1 MNGLIRIVNLY
12 CSGTAFYCL
21 APGEQEGIIMR
32 ISVKGR
38 YALAAAVNIADRAE
52 RGGNISASSIADELK
67 ISKIYLEQVFAQLK
81 KANVLN
87 SVKGPKGG
95 YRLAK
100 NPEDT
105 TAWDVLTAIELS
117 ITETAEETVKESAV
131 DIEMAITENVFKPL
145 DAAIKASLQNVT
157 VRDLLEYARRQ
168 DETMSYA
175 HGI

>member
-1 MNGLIRIVNLY
+1 
-12 CSGTAFYCL
+12 
-21 APGEQEGIIMR
+21 MR

-52 RGGNISASSIADELK
+52 RGGNISASSIAEELS

-81 KANVLN
+81 KANILS

-100 NPEDT
+100 NPEET

-117 ITETAEETVKESAV
+117 LTEHPEETVRESAP
-131 DIEMAITENVFKPL
+131 DIELAIEENIFKPL
-145 DAAIKASLQNVT
+145 DEAIRETLSQVT
-157 VRDLLEYARRQ
+157 VRDLLDYARKQ
-168 DETMSYA
+168 DDTLAYA
-175 HGI
+175 QGI

>member
-1 MNGLIRIVNLY
+1 
-12 CSGTAFYCL
+12 
-21 APGEQEGIIMR
+21 MR

-81 KANVLN
+81 KANILN

-100 NPEDT
+100 NPEET
-105 TAWDVLTAIELS
+105 TAWDVLTAVELS
-117 ITETAEETVKESAV
+117 ITEAPEKTVSESAP
-131 DIEMAITENVFKPL
+131 DIEMAISENVFAPL
-145 DAAIKASLQNVT
+145 DAAIRESLSKVT
-157 VRDLLEYARRQ
+157 VRDLLEYARSQ
-168 DETMSYA
+168 NEAMSFA
-175 HGI
+175 SGI

>member
-1 MNGLIRIVNLY
+1 
-12 CSGTAFYCL
+12 
-21 APGEQEGIIMR
+21 MR

-81 KANVLN
+81 KANILN

-105 TAWDVLTAIELS
+105 TVWDVLTVIELS
-117 ITETAEETVKESAV
+117 IIETPEETVRESAP
-131 DIEMAITENVFKPL
+131 DIEMAINESVFKPL
-145 DAAIKASLQNVT
+145 DAAVKDALSRVT
-157 VRDLLEYARRQ
+157 IRDLLEYARRQ
-168 DETMSYA
+168 DETMSFA
-175 HGI
+175 SGI

>member
-1 MNGLIRIVNLY
+1 
-12 CSGTAFYCL
+12 
-21 APGEQEGIIMR
+21 MR

-52 RGGNISASSIADELK
+52 RGGNISASSIAGELK

-81 KANVLN
+81 KANILN

-100 NPEDT
+100 NPGET
-105 TAWDVLTAIELS
+105 TAWDVLSAVELS
-117 ITETAEETVKESAV
+117 LTEAPENTVSESAP
-131 DIEMAITENVFKPL
+131 DIEMSIRENVFRPL
-145 DAAIKASLQNVT
+145 DDVVREALSRVT

-168 DETMSYA
+168 DETMSFA
-175 HGI
+175 SGI

>member
-1 MNGLIRIVNLY
+1 MALCYAKRY
-12 CSGTAFYCL
+12 
-21 APGEQEGIIMR
+21 QMR

-81 KANVLN
+81 KANILN

-100 NPEDT
+100 SPGET
-105 TAWDVLTAIELS
+105 TAWDVLTAVELS
-117 ITETAEETVKESAV
+117 ITEAPEETVRESAP
-131 DIEMAITENVFKPL
+131 DIEMAIRENVFTPL
-145 DAAIKASLQNVT
+145 DDAIRESLSRVT
-157 VRDLLEYARRQ
+157 VLDLLEYARKQ
-168 DETMSYA
+168 DESMSFA
-175 HGI
+175 SGI

>member
-1 MNGLIRIVNLY
+1 
-12 CSGTAFYCL
+12 
-21 APGEQEGIIMR
+21 MR

-81 KANVLN
+81 KANILN

-100 NPEDT
+100 NPGET
-105 TAWDVLTAIELS
+105 TAWDVLTAVELS
-117 ITETAEETVKESAV
+117 ITEAPETTVSESAP
-131 DIEMAITENVFKPL
+131 DIEMAIVENVFRPL
-145 DAAIKASLQNVT
+145 DDAIKASLSRVT
-157 VRDLLEYARRQ
+157 VRDLLEYARKQ
-168 DETMSYA
+168 DETMSFA
-175 HGI
+175 SGI

>member
-1 MNGLIRIVNLY
+1 
-12 CSGTAFYCL
+12 
-21 APGEQEGIIMR
+21 MR

-81 KANVLN
+81 KAGVLN

-95 YRLAK
+95 YRLAH

-117 ITETAEETVKESAV
+117 VTEKTEETVRESAP
-131 DIEMAITENVFKPL
+131 DIEMSISENVFKPL
-145 DAAIKASLQNVT
+145 DEAIKESLMGVT
-157 VRDLLEYARRQ
+157 VRDLLDYARRQ

-175 HGI
+175 SGI

>member
-1 MNGLIRIVNLY
+1 
-12 CSGTAFYCL
+12 
-21 APGEQEGIIMR
+21 MR

-52 RGGNISASSIADELK
+52 RGGNISASSIADELN

-100 NPEDT
+100 SPSET

-117 ITETAEETVKESAV
+117 ITEVPEETVKASAPE
-131 DIEMAITENVFKPL
+131 IEMSIAENVFKPL
-145 DAAIKASLQNVT
+145 DAAIKESLAGVT
-157 VRDLLEYARRQ
+157 VRDLLEYARKQ
-168 DETMSYA
+168 DESLAYA
-175 HGI
+175 QGI

>member
-1 MNGLIRIVNLY
+1 
-12 CSGTAFYCL
+12 
-21 APGEQEGIIMR
+21 MR

-81 KANVLN
+81 KARVLN

-95 YRLAK
+95 YRLAR
-100 NPEDT
+100 NPEET

-117 ITETAEETVKESAV
+117 ITERPEATVRESAP
-131 DIEMAITENVFKPL
+131 DIEMSLSENVFKPL
-145 DAAIKASLQNVT
+145 DEAIKASLRSVT
-157 VRDLLEYARRQ
+157 VRDLLDYARRQ
-168 DETMSYA
+168 DETLSFA
-175 HGI
+175 SGI

>member
-1 MNGLIRIVNLY
+1 
-12 CSGTAFYCL
+12 
-21 APGEQEGIIMR
+21 MR

-81 KANVLN
+81 KANILN

-100 NPEDT
+100 NPGET
-105 TAWDVLTAIELS
+105 TAWDVLTAVELS
-117 ITETAEETVKESAV
+117 ITETPETTVSESAP
-131 DIEMAITENVFKPL
+131 DIEMSIIENVFRPL
-145 DAAIKASLQNVT
+145 DDAIKESLSRVT
-157 VRDLLEYARRQ
+157 VRDLLEYARKQ
-168 DETMSYA
+168 DETMSFA
-175 HGI
+175 SGI

>member
-1 MNGLIRIVNLY
+1 
-12 CSGTAFYCL
+12 
-21 APGEQEGIIMR
+21 MR

-38 YALAAAVNIADRAE
+38 YALAAAINIADRAE

-81 KANVLN
+81 KANVLS

-100 NPEDT
+100 SASET

-117 ITETAEETVKESAV
+117 ITEVPEETVRASAPE
-131 DIEMAITENVFKPL
+131 IEMSISENVFKPL
-145 DAAIKASLQNVT
+145 DDAIKSSLQSVT
-157 VRDLLEYARRQ
+157 VRDMLEYARRQ
-168 DETMSYA
+168 DESLAYA
-175 HGI
+175 QGI